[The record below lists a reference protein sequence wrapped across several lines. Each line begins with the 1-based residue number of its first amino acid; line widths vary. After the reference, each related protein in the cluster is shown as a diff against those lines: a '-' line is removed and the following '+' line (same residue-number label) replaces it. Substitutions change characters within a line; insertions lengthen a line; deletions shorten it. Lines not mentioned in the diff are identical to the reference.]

1 MEKEAGLKSS
11 NTSFS
16 ESEKNNKSNIKSVK
30 STVKSSNV
38 SGLNYLLCFFEK
50 KYFFCSKPYF
60 FQYIFWLKRLVVH
73 NFLFIYKQYSLE
85 LFKCY

>member
-16 ESEKNNKSNIKSVK
+16 ESEKNNKSNVKSVK

-38 SGLNYLLCFFEK
+38 SGLNYLLCFFVK
-50 KYFFCSKPYF
+50 SF
-60 FQYIFWLKRLVVH
+60 
-73 NFLFIYKQYSLE
+73 FLF
-85 LFKCY
+85 

>member
-16 ESEKNNKSNIKSVK
+16 ESEKKNNSNIKSTK

-38 SGLNYLLCFFEK
+38 SGLN
-50 KYFFCSKPYF
+50 
-60 FQYIFWLKRLVVH
+60 
-73 NFLFIYKQYSLE
+73 LFIYLYE
-85 LFKCY
+85 ENIFNHIFF